1 MPVREIM
8 PATFLRNG
16 EKMTDN
22 LVARDLAVL
31 WHPCSQMKDYES
43 FPPIAIAK
51 ATGSYL
57 ITQEGKKI
65 FDAISSWWC
74 KSLGHGHPRLKKA
87 LVKQLEKFEH
97 VILANT
103 TNSIIVDLSEK
114 LTGLSRGLKKIF
126 YASDGSCAVEIAL
139 KLACHA
145 RVVQGHTQKKRI
157 GSLKNSY
164 HGETLFALAASDCG
178 IYRFPYE
185 YYLPTFHWIGPLPY
199 VASQRAQE
207 WQDCSQ
213 SWLAVAGELEKF
225 KDTLSAIIVEPI
237 LQASSGMLVYSQ
249 DFLARLGHWCQQNDI
264 YLIVDEIMTGF
275 GRTGKLFAFEYAGI
289 EPDFL
294 CVGKGITSGMLPLS
308 AVLMKNE
315 MYQLFYN
322 DYETGHSFLHSH
334 THSGNVLAAAVAL
347 ECLNVMEE
355 ENIVEQVQLLEST
368 LQDAMAEVAERTGC
382 LTNLRGIGAMV
393 AADIYLPQEGRLGF
407 EVYKEAVQLG
417 ALLRPLGNTI
427 YWLPPLNTALQ
438 DIEKLKDITIKAIK
452 NVMNTL

>member
-1 MPVREIM
+1 MENNR
-8 PATFLRNG
+8 
-16 EKMTDN
+16 KMIDD

-43 FPPIAIAK
+43 LPPISIVK
-51 ATGSYL
+51 ATGPYL
-57 ITQEGKKI
+57 ITREGKKI

-87 LVKQLEKFEH
+87 LVKQLKKFEH

-103 TNSIIVDLSEK
+103 TNSVIVDLSEK
-114 LTGLSRGLKKIF
+114 LTGLTRGLKKIF

-145 RVVQGHTQKKRI
+145 RLVRGQTQKKMI

-164 HGETLFALAASDCG
+164 HGETLFALAASDVG

-185 YYLPTFHWIGPLPY
+185 YYLPKFHWIGPLPY
-199 VASQRAQE
+199 VASSRAPE
-207 WQDCSQ
+207 WQDCHQ
-213 SWLAVAGELEKF
+213 SWLTVARKLEKV
-225 KDTLSAIIVEPI
+225 KDKLSAIIVEPI

-249 DFLARLGHWCQQNDI
+249 DFLARLSHWCQKNDI
-264 YLIVDEIMTGF
+264 YLIADEIMTGL
-275 GRTGKLFAFEYAGI
+275 GRTGKLFAFEHAGI

-294 CVGKGITSGMLPLS
+294 CLGKGVSAGMLPLS
-308 AVLMKNE
+308 GVLMRNE
-315 MYQLFYN
+315 IYQLFYN

-334 THSGNVLAAAVAL
+334 THSGNALAAAVAL
-347 ECLNVMEE
+347 ECLNVIEE

-393 AADIYLPQEGRLGF
+393 AADIYPHREGRLGF
-407 EVYKEAVQLG
+407 EVYKEGVQLG

-427 YWLPPLNTALQ
+427 YWLPPLNTKIK
-438 DIEKLKDITIKAIK
+438 DIKKLRDITIKAIK
-452 NVMNTL
+452 NVMNKI